1 MSKSTQ
7 LHAQRQEKQW
17 KIIIYHMKILHLCL
31 CTGVVPMGI
40 DGNAEDLPPP
50 YWALDVTCGKG
61 THISYGPWAD
71 RQR

>member
-1 MSKSTQ
+1 
-7 LHAQRQEKQW
+7 
-17 KIIIYHMKILHLCL
+17 MKFLHLCL
-31 CTGVVPMGI
+31 YTGVVPMGI